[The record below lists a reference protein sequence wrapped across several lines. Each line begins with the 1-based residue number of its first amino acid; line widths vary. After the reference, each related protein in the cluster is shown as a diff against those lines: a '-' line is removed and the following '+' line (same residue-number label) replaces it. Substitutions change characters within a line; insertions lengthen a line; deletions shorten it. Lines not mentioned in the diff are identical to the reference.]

1 MFFLSDEIFRLDN
14 ILENDPANST
24 ALEQAIREATDDV
37 TFQRVKRMSY
47 SGGAANPATEVSA
60 FQFSHTNIEHL

>member
-1 MFFLSDEIFRLDN
+1 MDN

-60 FQFSHTNIEHL
+60 AQTNVQHFGEFNIYMHCAR